1 MRYAFYLIFFTTLVK
16 SANATVL
23 LEEALDKGAPKMCQQ
38 LAHNIDCSWAKQC
51 GERKKISI
59 KG

>member
-16 SANATVL
+16 SANDTVL

-38 LAHNIDCSWAKQC
+38 LAHNIDCS
-51 GERKKISI
+51 
-59 KG
+59 